1 MFSRSLI
8 LETINIMNKTL
19 LGYVPDESPIYA
31 VHPFVKLFFLLTVSL
46 FPMFVQAPD
55 WNIGLVVAIVFL
67 MWVSRVDMRTLKIYI
82 PVAISMG
89 TIILISYTV
98 LGGTHPEF
106 ELVAT
111 LGSVNIYWERIRD
124 AIIVYFRVIPM
135 IFTMV
140 FFLSTSRE
148 RDIIVSMRSVRIP
161 FVATYITAMSLRAAG
176 MVLEDFQI
184 VRQAEQARGFDSAGK
199 SIAYKIRQY
208 VMYMVPLFALS
219 LRRSEEFTNA
229 LVARGYA
236 FTGEASKVKRA
247 DYILT
252 HYSYKYYDYI
262 FIVLISLSF
271 AALLI
276 LRFGYGYFAVEQ
288 SWLINLLRS
297 AIG

>member
-1 MFSRSLI
+1 
-8 LETINIMNKTL
+8 MNKTL

-31 VHPFVKLFFLLTVSL
+31 VHPFVKLYFLLIISL

-55 WNIGLVVAIVFL
+55 WNFALILFIIFL
-67 MWVSRVDMRTLKIYI
+67 MWASRVNMSTLKIYI

-89 TIILISYTV
+89 TIILLSYTV

-106 ELVAT
+106 QLVVN
-111 LGSVNIYWERIRD
+111 LGGIPIYWERIRD
-124 AIIVYFRVIPM
+124 ALVVYFRVLPM

-176 MVLEDFQI
+176 LVLEDFQI
-184 VRQAEQARGFDSAGK
+184 VRQAEQARGFDPVGK
-199 SIAYKIRQY
+199 SLAYKIRQY

-236 FTGEASKVKRA
+236 FVGEASKVKRA

-252 HYSYKYYDYI
+252 HYSYKYFDYI
-262 FIVLISLSF
+262 FIILITVSF
-271 AALLI
+271 ITLLI
-276 LRFGYGYFAVEQ
+276 LRFGYGYFGIDQ
-288 SWLINLLRS
+288 SWLLNLLRS
-297 AIG
+297 AVN